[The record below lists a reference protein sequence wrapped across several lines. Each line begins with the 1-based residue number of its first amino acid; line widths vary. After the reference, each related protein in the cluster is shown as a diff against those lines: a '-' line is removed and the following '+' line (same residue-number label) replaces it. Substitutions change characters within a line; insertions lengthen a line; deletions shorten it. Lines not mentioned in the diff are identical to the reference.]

1 MKQTIQKFSVLLF
14 SIFYLVLLFGC
25 EQEQQEIRLRILASS
40 NDMVDQQLKLEVKEY
55 VRLYL
60 SHQTVQDIDL
70 TSFETELNEH
80 FQDSHITVQYT
91 LSDYEAKSYQG
102 KMIQAGRYQTL
113 LITIGEGKGNNF
125 WTLLYPEFFNI
136 SFEDDHEVEYRSYFY
151 DLFTKR

>member
-1 MKQTIQKFSVLLF
+1 MKQTIQKFSVLIF

-40 NDMVDQQLKLEVKEY
+40 NDTIDQQIKLEVKEY
-55 VRLYL
+55 VQLYL
-60 SHQTVQDIDL
+60 THQEVQDIDL
-70 TSFETELNEH
+70 TSFEAELNQH
-80 FQDSHITVQYT
+80 FKGSHITVQYT

-102 KMIQAGRYQTL
+102 KMIQAGRYPTL
-113 LITIGEGKGNNF
+113 LITIGEGKGKNF

-151 DLFTKR
+151 DLFTQK

>member
-1 MKQTIQKFSVLLF
+1 MKQFIQKCGVLIF

-25 EQEQQEIRLRILASS
+25 EQGQQEIRLRILASS
-40 NDMVDQQLKLEVKEY
+40 NDAADQQLKLEVKEY

-60 SHQTVQDIDL
+60 LHQEVQEINL
-70 TSFETELNEH
+70 SNFEAALNQH
-80 FQDSHITVQYT
+80 FQGSYITVQYT

-102 KMIQAGRYQTL
+102 KIIQAGRYPTL

-151 DLFTKR
+151 DLFTKK